1 MALPI
6 PLAPPVITMILSLIS
21 IISCGF
27 AARGARVTQLLFVA
41 QPQLIGFNGVLILA
55 VLPGD

>member
-1 MALPI
+1 
-6 PLAPPVITMILSLIS
+6 MILSLIS